1 MNKIIEKIKNSLFTR
16 CTKSGRITGIKWSSA
31 TTKFLFPLLG
41 ILAIIWFIIRVVPKP
56 SRIAYPCQ
64 QVASSFGFSYLLYLA
79 TFFSSFPI
87 FVWIKRKMNKSMAY
101 LFILVLAGGTF
112 IATAIAI
119 NNEEKPVQTKFIPNE
134 GPNAPVGFG
143 RGLFAGRV
151 VWVRDTT
158 STTWDGKNGNWWDD
172 NNTKQPIVSTMFS
185 EMLRAYAGKTNDVDA
200 WNAVFKSYN
209 KSHNRGNKAYK
220 KGEKIVIKINANHD
234 KTSYKW
240 DNEAHTSP
248 AVVYSVVSQL
258 IDVVGV
264 SGNDIIIAEPS
275 QLIGDPIYDKIRSNP
290 NPEYKKIRFADRV
303 KTPAPQRFI
312 PEPDTT
318 SGIYFTIPPK
328 NKIVRFYLPKCY
340 TEATYLINLAILR
353 GHRVFGVTMGAKNH
367 FGSIYCLS
375 MKKYG
380 PGVPGSNA
388 ANRPS
393 KNPILHNF
401 SLWDYEDSNTT
412 GEQHCF
418 PTIMA
423 HKDLGGKE
431 LIQILDAIYPTR
443 LNENGVIRWQ
453 SLDNHWCSSMFISQD
468 PVAIESVGLDIM
480 SNEPN
485 LTEGNPSF
493 TPHLDNGYHE
503 AALANNP
510 PSGFKYDPENNGKF
524 LRKSLGVHEH
534 WNNPVEKKYT
544 GNSIKGKGI
553 ELVYLN
559 KNKK

>member
-1 MNKIIEKIKNSLFTR
+1 MKTIINSIKSKIFTQ
-16 CTKSGRITGIKWSSA
+16 CKKSGRITGIKWSAPSN
-31 TTKFLFPLLG
+31 KILFPIIG
-41 ILAIIWFIIRVVPKP
+41 IIAIIWFIVRVIPKP

-64 QVASSFGFSYLLYLA
+64 QAASGIGFSFLLYLA

-87 FVWIKRKMNKSMAY
+87 FRWIHKHIHKNVAY
-101 LFILVLAGGTF
+101 LFIFLLVGGTF
-112 IATAIAI
+112 VTITLAITDE
-119 NNEEKPVQTKFIPNE
+119 NVVTSKFIPNE
-134 GPNAPVGFG
+134 GQNAPVGEG
-143 RGLFAGRV
+143 KGIYPGRV
-151 VWVRDTT
+151 VWVHNTK
-158 STTWDGKNGNWWDD
+158 STTWDGKTGSWWDD
-172 NNTKQPIVSTMFS
+172 NNTKQPVVSTMFS
-185 EMLRAYAGKTNDVDA
+185 EMIQAYAGKSNDKDA
-200 WNAVFKSYN
+200 WNAMFKYFN
-209 KSHNRGNKAYK
+209 KTHNRGNKAYK

-264 SGNDIIIAEPS
+264 SGDDIIIAEPS
-275 QLIGDPIYDKIRSNP
+275 QLIGAPIYDKIRSNS
-290 NPEYKKIRFADRV
+290 NPEYKKVWFADRV
-303 KTPAPQRFI
+303 KTAEPQRFF

-318 SGIYFTIPPK
+318 SGVYFTIPPR
-328 NKIVRFYLPKCY
+328 NKVVKFYVPKCY
-340 TEATYLINLAILR
+340 VDASYIINLGILR

-380 PGVPGSNA
+380 PGQPGSNA

-401 SLWDYEDSNTT
+401 SLWDYEYSNKT

-423 HKDLGGKE
+423 HKELGGKE
-431 LIQILDAIYPTR
+431 LIQILDGIYPTK

-453 SLDNHWCSSMFISQD
+453 SLDNHWGSSMLISQD

-493 TPHLDNGYHE
+493 TSHLDNGYHE

-510 PSGFKYDPENNGKF
+510 PSGFKYDPENNGQYISQ
-524 LRKSLGVHEH
+524 SLGIHEH
-534 WNNPVEKKYT
+534 WNNPIERKYS
-544 GNSIKGKGI
+544 GNLKKGKGI

-559 KNKK
+559 RN